1 MAYKYQ
7 FTKNARKDL
16 DDIVGYIAVEL
27 ANPTAATNFVDK
39 LQDCIC
45 ETCLFP
51 ESGAKVLNEFLPDI
65 DVRKKIIDNYIMY
78 YFPDIKKQIVIVLR
92 IIYGR
97 RNIDEILNSLD
108 I

>member
-45 ETCLFP
+45 ETYLFP
-51 ESGAKVLNEFLPDI
+51 ESGEKVLNEFLPDI
-65 DVRKKIIDNYIMY
+65 DVRKKIIDNYI
-78 YFPDIKKQIVIVLR
+78 VLR
-92 IIYGR
+92 QIQRCIYYTTK
-97 RNIDEILNSLD
+97 LNVDSLFLLFYFTSYYYKG
-108 I
+108 